1 MIGIVSKLISES
13 LLSLYPI
20 IVKNINLTINI
31 QSWSRLF
38 IYAIISFIL
47 SDKSF
52 ILRNIFTINGLLLS
66 LINILHIFFSF
77 EAFKI
82 LDSGLAYS
90 LFYLYPI
97 FILLI
102 NYSNLFLPSF
112 LFIFILIITLFYKK
126 FYT

>member
-1 MIGIVSKLISES
+1 MIGIVAKLISES

-20 IVKNINLTINI
+20 IVKKINLSINI

-52 ILRNIFTINGLLLS
+52 IFRNIFTINGLFLS

-97 FILLI
+97 FIIFI

-112 LFIFILIITLFYKK
+112 LFLFSSIIIVLYKK
-126 FYT
+126 YQ